1 MITPA
6 LKALT
11 PAPTRGRI
19 AFVTPRYGD
28 TVVGGSEAVVREAAH
43 GLTERGYDVEVLT
56 TCAVDHYTWASELE
70 PGTTVDRGVTVRRFQ
85 TVLSRH
91 PGRWTRM
98 QERLLAGELLDEAEE
113 LVWINGRFRVPD
125 LYLYL
130 AGHAEEYAAIIFSP
144 YLFWST
150 LYCTAIAPERTI
162 LMPCLHDEPYAYLR
176 SVAAALA
183 SSAAV
188 WFLSEPEHQLG
199 HRLAPVAARHAVIGA
214 AVDVPAAYD
223 PEGFRDRHDLT
234 RPFVLY
240 AGRRE
245 GGKGWQELVGG
256 FWLAALR
263 HRLPFDL
270 VTVGVGPAKVPP
282 SLEHRVVD
290 LGYLATAEVADAF
303 AAADAFVQPS
313 ANESFSRTIMEAW
326 LAETVVI
333 ANGESEVVTWHCERS
348 GGGLVYADELELGQC
363 LRFVAE
369 APKQA
374 AELARKGR
382 EYVLAN
388 YTWPS
393 VLDAMERSLETFL

>member
-1 MITPA
+1 
-6 LKALT
+6 
-11 PAPTRGRI
+11 
-19 AFVTPRYGD
+19 
-28 TVVGGSEAVVREAAH
+28 VVGGSEAVVREAAH
-43 GLTERGYDVEVLT
+43 GLAGRGYEVDLLT
-56 TCAVDHYTWASELE
+56 TCARDHFTWANELSS
-70 PGTTVDRGVTVRRFQ
+70 GTSTDGRVTIRRFA
-85 TVLSRH
+85 TVQARDH
-91 PGRWTRM
+91 GRWNWM
-98 QERLLAGELLDEAEE
+98 QERVLSGDRLDEAEE
-113 LVWINGRFRVPD
+113 LAWINGRFRVPD

-130 AGHAEEYAAIIFSP
+130 SGHAEEYAAIIFSP

-150 LYCTAIAPERTI
+150 LYCAGIAPERTV

-199 HRLAPVAARHAVIGA
+199 HRLAPLAAHHAVVGA
-214 AVDVPAAYD
+214 AVEVPETYD
-223 PEGFRDRHDLT
+223 PAGFRERHDLR
-234 RPFVLY
+234 RPYVLY

-245 GGKGWQELVGG
+245 GGKGWQELVAG
-256 FWLAALR
+256 FGIAALR

-270 VTVGVGPAKVPP
+270 VTVGVGNAEAPP
-282 SLEHRVVD
+282 SIEHRIVD
-290 LGYLATAEVADAF
+290 LGYLAPAEVPDAF

-326 LAETVVI
+326 LAGTVVI
-333 ANGESEVVTWHCERS
+333 ANGGSDVVTWHCERS
-348 GGGLVYADELELGQC
+348 GGGLIYADELELGQC

-382 EYVLAN
+382 DYVLAN
-388 YTWPS
+388 YTWPT
-393 VLDAMERSLETFL
+393 VLDAMERSLEAFL

>member
-1 MITPA
+1 VVARNT
-6 LKALT
+6 
-11 PAPTRGRI
+11 TRARI
-19 AFVTPRYGD
+19 AFVTPRYGVG
-28 TVVGGSEAVVREAAH
+28 VVGGSEAVVREAAH
-43 GLTERGYDVEVLT
+43 GLAERGYDVDVLT
-56 TCAVDHYTWASELE
+56 TCARDHFTWANELE
-70 PGTTVDRGVTVRRFQ
+70 AGTSVDRGVTVRRFR
-85 TVLSRH
+85 TFRSRETL
-91 PGRWTRM
+91 RWAKI
-98 QERLLAGELLDEAEE
+98 QERVLRRETLDDGEE

-125 LYLYL
+125 LYLFL
-130 AGHAEEYAAIIFSP
+130 SGHAEQYSAIIFSP

-150 LYCTAIAPERTI
+150 LYCAGIAPERTV

-199 HRLAPVAARHAVIGA
+199 HRLAPIAAHHAVIGA
-214 AVDVPAAYD
+214 AVDVPETYD
-223 PEGFRDRHDLT
+223 PVGFRERHDIR
-234 RPFVLY
+234 RPYVLY

-245 GGKGWQELVGG
+245 RGKGWQELVAG
-256 FWLAALR
+256 FGSAALR

-270 VTVGVGPAKVPP
+270 VTVGVGHVTVP
-282 SLEHRVVD
+282 SWIEHRVLD
-290 LGYLATAEVADAF
+290 LGYLAPDEVPDAF

-326 LAETVVI
+326 LAGTVVI
-333 ANGESEVVTWHCERS
+333 ANSGSEVLSWHCERS
-348 GGGLVYADELELGQC
+348 GAGLVYADELELGQC

-382 EYVLAN
+382 EYVLDN

-393 VLDAMERSLETFL
+393 VLDAMEASLEVFL

>member
-1 MITPA
+1 MIAPA

-28 TVVGGSEAVVREAAH
+28 NVVGGSEAVVREAAH

-245 GGKGWQELVGG
+245 GGRAGRSWSVVSGW
-256 FWLAALR
+256 
-263 HRLPFDL
+263 P
-270 VTVGVGPAKVPP
+270 
-282 SLEHRVVD
+282 
-290 LGYLATAEVADAF
+290 
-303 AAADAFVQPS
+303 
-313 ANESFSRTIMEAW
+313 
-326 LAETVVI
+326 
-333 ANGESEVVTWHCERS
+333 RS
-348 GGGLVYADELELGQC
+348 GIAC
-363 LRFVAE
+363 
-369 APKQA
+369 
-374 AELARKGR
+374 
-382 EYVLAN
+382 
-388 YTWPS
+388 
-393 VLDAMERSLETFL
+393 RSIS

>member
-1 MITPA
+1 VTTPT
-6 LKALT
+6 LKVAIN
-11 PAPTRGRI
+11 PRSRGRI
-19 AFVTPRYGD
+19 AFVTPRYGQS
-28 TVVGGSEAVVREAAH
+28 VVGGSEAVVREAAH
-43 GLTERGYDVEVLT
+43 GLAGRGYEVDLLT
-56 TCAVDHYTWASELE
+56 TCARDHFTWANELSS
-70 PGTTVDRGVTVRRFQ
+70 GTSTDGRVTIRRFA
-85 TVLSRH
+85 TVQARDH
-91 PGRWTRM
+91 GRWNWM
-98 QERLLAGELLDEAEE
+98 QERVLSGDRLDEAEE
-113 LVWINGRFRVPD
+113 LAWINGRFRVPD

-130 AGHAEEYAAIIFSP
+130 SGHAEEYAAIIFSP

-150 LYCTAIAPERTI
+150 LYCAGIAPERTV

-199 HRLAPVAARHAVIGA
+199 HRLAPLAAHHAVVGA
-214 AVDVPAAYD
+214 AVEVPETYD
-223 PEGFRDRHDLT
+223 PAGFRERHDLR
-234 RPFVLY
+234 RPYVLY

-245 GGKGWQELVGG
+245 GGKGWQELVAG
-256 FWLAALR
+256 FGIAALR

-270 VTVGVGPAKVPP
+270 VTVGVGNAEAPP
-282 SLEHRVVD
+282 SIEHRIVD
-290 LGYLATAEVADAF
+290 LGYLAPAEVPDAF

-326 LAETVVI
+326 LAGTVVI
-333 ANGESEVVTWHCERS
+333 ANGGSDVVTWHCERS
-348 GGGLVYADELELGQC
+348 GGGLIYADELELGQC

-382 EYVLAN
+382 DYVLAN
-388 YTWPS
+388 YTWPT
-393 VLDAMERSLETFL
+393 VLDAMERSLEAFL